1 MPPISPVVKGQET
14 PNNNCIDDKVERSIS
29 FWKCRLLLE
38 NGFVCN
44 LQSLIWMVG
53 CATLCSN

>member
-29 FWKCRLLLE
+29 F
-38 NGFVCN
+38 
-44 LQSLIWMVG
+44 
-53 CATLCSN
+53 